1 MPKGL
6 YTVFLSAAG
15 SLVVECVLG
24 DVGYMR
30 HQVNLAD
37 ILWWGLQCYKFFFF
51 FFFFCS
57 HLDRAEKFKTFYKA
71 RYLHEQLEQYIVVN
85 STGGVEHSQDFTSRG
100 RWFNP
105 SFCICMCVHLCIHT
119 LEIFQG
125 GKRRNWFSQYCLPLA
140 TSLLQVISL
149 TYYSLQHFGTGVKLV
164 GRGDYS
170 A

>member
-1 MPKGL
+1 MFVVLLLSDVLLICCAVITHKEAYCVFKKKRL
-6 YTVFLSAAG
+6 LCQKAYTLFSYRLLAVQWWSVFWG
-15 SLVVECVLG
+15 T
-24 DVGYMR
+24 
-30 HQVNLAD
+30 LAICD
-37 ILWWGLQCYKFFFF
+37 TRLTLRTFFGEAYNVTSF

-85 STGGVEHSQDFTSRG
+85 SSGGVEHSQAFTSRG

-125 GKRRNWFSQYCLPLA
+125 GKRRN
-140 TSLLQVISL
+140 
-149 TYYSLQHFGTGVKLV
+149 
-164 GRGDYS
+164 
-170 A
+170 